1 MDKNL
6 FFYWEGPQPSLIS
19 LLRKLIFKHSNEGEN
34 YKPIFLN
41 DANIADYIDIPEF
54 YNNMIYAHKADFIRA
69 AVVNKFGGIYID
81 SDTLVT
87 PSMLNMFDLLESNDG
102 FFVRT
107 IEGHICNGI
116 FGSKKQTDF
125 MQKWEEIIRMKIDR
139 WQGKFGWTEIGSKVI
154 NYEIDQSLLSNY
166 QVLDGPG
173 TVYPVFW
180 KNCVD
185 EFLNKPV
192 SNISKIRK
200 TYQPAIV
207 LVNSVYKAVQEKTEE
222 ELMMLKNPLGQLLR
236 ESFGVENEN

>member
-19 LLRKLIFKHSNEGEN
+19 LLRKLIFKHSGGGDN
-34 YKPIFLN
+34 YNPIFLN
-41 DANIADYIDIPEF
+41 DANIADFIEIPKF
-54 YNNMIYAHKADFIRA
+54 YDNMIYAHKADFIRV

-87 PSMLNMFDLLESNDG
+87 PSMLKMFDLMQLNDG

-107 IEGHICNGI
+107 AEGHICNGI

-125 MQKWEEIIRMKIDR
+125 MQMWEQIVRFKIDK

-154 NYEIDQSLLSNY
+154 NYEIDQELLDDY
-166 QVLDGPG
+166 QILNGPE

-180 KNCVD
+180 KNCVN
-185 EFLNKPV
+185 EFLNKPI
-192 SNISKIRK
+192 SNISNIRRP
-200 TYQPAIV
+200 YQPAVV
-207 LVNSVYKAVQEKTEE
+207 LVNSVYKAVQGKTEE
-222 ELMMLKNPLGQLLR
+222 ELIMLQNPLGKLLR
-236 ESFGVENEN
+236 ESFGEEK